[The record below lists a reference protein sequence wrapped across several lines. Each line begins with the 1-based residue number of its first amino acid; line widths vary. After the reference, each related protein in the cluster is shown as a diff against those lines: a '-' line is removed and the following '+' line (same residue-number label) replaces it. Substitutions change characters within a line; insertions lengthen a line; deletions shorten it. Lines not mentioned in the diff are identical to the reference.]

1 MLDVTLLGEPT
12 TVLSTLGTAIVF
24 ASAVAAANISDL
36 DKSVRRASEEQP

>member
-1 MLDVTLLGEPT
+1 MIEFLIEPWTL
-12 TVLSTLGTAIVF
+12 SFMRDAFF